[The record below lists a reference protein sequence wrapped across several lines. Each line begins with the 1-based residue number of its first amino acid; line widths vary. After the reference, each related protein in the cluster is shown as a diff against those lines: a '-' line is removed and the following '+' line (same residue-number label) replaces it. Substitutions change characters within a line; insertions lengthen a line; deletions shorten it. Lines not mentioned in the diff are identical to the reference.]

1 MAVLDRA
8 GTGSP
13 GQQFGSGRVELRVS
27 VTDPVSGPVFVV
39 FARAIL
45 INWFE
50 LLSKILVIAASS
62 AESEGHFS
70 NAGKSHARIKQG
82 CPVTR

>member
-45 INWFE
+45 IN
-50 LLSKILVIAASS
+50 
-62 AESEGHFS
+62 
-70 NAGKSHARIKQG
+70 
-82 CPVTR
+82 